1 MLILKKIL
9 KLKHMK
15 IFKKKALLFLSK
27 NIISMLKKQFII
39 EFTILYRKN
48 IISL

>member
-1 MLILKKIL
+1 
-9 KLKHMK
+9 MK
-15 IFKKKALLFLSK
+15 IKKKKALLFLSK